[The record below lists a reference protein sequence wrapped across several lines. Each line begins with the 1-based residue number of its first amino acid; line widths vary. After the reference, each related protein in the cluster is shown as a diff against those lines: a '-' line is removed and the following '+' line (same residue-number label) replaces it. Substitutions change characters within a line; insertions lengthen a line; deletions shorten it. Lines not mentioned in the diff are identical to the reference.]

1 MTFIL
6 WSLLSTAVPTAAP
19 GDFIATNITSRT
31 VSLSWDPLPIEQQNG
46 MIRQYVIAANRTDN
60 PPGFQLASNTT
71 ALIVDDLS
79 PYRNYSF
86 AVAAETI
93 GLGPFTHE
101 VVVSLPEDG
110 EFLLINSLVP

>member
-1 MTFIL
+1 M
-6 WSLLSTAVPTAAP
+6 
-19 GDFIATNITSRT
+19 
-31 VSLSWDPLPIEQQNG
+31 SLSWDPLPIEQQNG

-60 PPGFQLASNTT
+60 PPGFQLSSNTT

-101 VVVSLPEDG
+101 VVVSLSEDG